1 VACRTTTDK
10 RELVRIV
17 RLASGEVEVDP
28 TGKKAGRGAY
38 LCRQRACW
46 DEALKRSR
54 LSKAL
59 RTTLSEESRAA
70 LEAFAAGL
78 PKESAGGET
87 PGQ

>member
-1 VACRTTTDK
+1 MACRTTTAK
-10 RELVRIV
+10 RELVRVV

-28 TGKKAGRGAY
+28 TGKKAGRCAY

-46 DEALKRSR
+46 EDALKRSR

-59 RTTLSEESRAA
+59 RTTLTEESRAA

-78 PKESAGGET
+78 PDQSAGGET
-87 PGQ
+87 LGQ